1 MGGRGT
7 MLPGAVTGAAPGG
20 RPCCCWGCIGPCCCI
35 GGLGP
40 SGPTGIPG
48 PAMPGGP
55 PGTPAG
61 WELCLLLLWS
71 VLAVLCFF
79 CSFRSFS
86 MTFCMSF
93 VSLVTPSSSA
103 FSLSLSSPLF
113 FFTLR
118 SLEFNDWKAKHAQTF
133 KTAYFTP
140 VFAQVKKFSKLKGFS
155 LKIQI
160 FLLNSREFLSF
171 TKEAAKSLKKSLH

>member
-1 MGGRGT
+1 
-7 MLPGAVTGAAPGG
+7 
-20 RPCCCWGCIGPCCCI
+20 
-35 GGLGP
+35 
-40 SGPTGIPG
+40 
-48 PAMPGGP
+48 MPGGP

-61 WELCLLLLWS
+61 CELCLLLLWS

-79 CSFRSFS
+79 CSFRSFP

-118 SLEFNDWKAKHAQTF
+118 SFEFNDFFVLPEFCYRLVVVLHLCSD
-133 KTAYFTP
+133 
-140 VFAQVKKFSKLKGFS
+140 V
-155 LKIQI
+155 
-160 FLLNSREFLSF
+160 LLV
-171 TKEAAKSLKKSLH
+171 